1 MRLRV
6 PLLLAAA
13 VVAALAVVAAGCG
26 GGSEQEG
33 AIGGKKATS
42 QVLKMAWGAEPP
54 SLDPGLATDTT
65 SSNVLLNIMDPLV
78 RLGNDLQPVPAL
90 AESWDVD
97 GKVVTFHLRD
107 DGRWTNGDPVTAH
120 DFEYSWKRTL
130 DPKLAAD
137 YAYQLYGIVGA
148 EAYNN
153 AKPEQAAQ
161 LRDKVGVKAL
171 DDRTLQVTLTSAQP
185 WFVQQAAHH
194 SFLAVHAATVEK
206 YGTKWTEPQNIV
218 TDGPFE
224 LSSWKHD
231 ASITLV
237 KNADWRNADKVA
249 LDRIEG
255 RIIVDGTTRVQAF
268 EAGEVDA
275 LDGGGL
281 PPADMPRLKQMP
293 EYEKYPALG
302 TYYYGFNLKNIS
314 DVDQRRAMALAIDR
328 QSIIDNVAQADQ
340 IPATGMVPKGM
351 PGFEVIEQRL
361 PAGTRRPRQGQAI
374 HGEGREPEEV
384 DHALLQR
391 RARPQGDRGRGAG
404 DVEGARDR
412 RDDQVRRS
420 GRSTCSSSA
429 RPRPTPSTST
439 GSAGSPTTATPMN
452 FLELWTSKSGNNNT
466 GFADK
471 AYDRLIAKARNTPN
485 DEQRYELYRQAEA
498 MLTGPQGETADR
510 PDLLVHVHEP
520 RAGVRQGHLQDQ
532 PARPVRPLEGR
543 HQGGLS
549 EVETRLPGARSPLTP
564 ARQPPA
570 RKEPWPP
577 TSSAASSGPSRSSC
591 S

>member
-6 PLLLAAA
+6 SVLLAAA
-13 VVAALAVVAAGCG
+13 VVVAVALVAAGCG
-26 GGSEQEG
+26 GGSSGDNKG
-33 AIGGKKATS
+33 AAGDGGPAKT

-78 RLGNDLQPVPAL
+78 RLGKDLEPVPAL
-90 AESWDVD
+90 AESWDVN

-107 DGRWTNGDPVTAH
+107 DGRWTNGDRVTAN

-153 AKPEQAAQ
+153 AKPAQAAE

-194 SFLAVHAATVEK
+194 SFLAVHKATVEK
-206 YGTKWTEPQNIV
+206 HGTKWTEPQNIV
-218 TDGPFE
+218 TDGPFK
-224 LSSWKHD
+224 LAGWNHD

-237 KNADWRNADKVA
+237 KNADWRNAADVA
-249 LDRIEG
+249 LDRVEG

-281 PPADMPRLKQMP
+281 PPADMPRLKQLP

-302 TYYYGFNLKNIS
+302 TYYYGFNLKNIP
-314 DVDQRRAMALAIDR
+314 DVDQRRAMAFAIDR

-351 PGFEVIEQRL
+351 PGFEVIEQHFLPTRADLDKAKQFMAKVENPQKKVTLFYNDSPGHKEIAVAVQAMWKELGIDATLKSQEFAQYLEFLGPPPNDAVYVYRL
-361 PAGTRRPRQGQAI
+361 GWIA
-374 HGEGREPEEV
+374 
-384 DHALLQR
+384 DY
-391 RARPQGDRGRGAG
+391 GD
-404 DVEGARDR
+404 
-412 RDDQVRRS
+412 
-420 GRSTCSSSA
+420 
-429 RPRPTPSTST
+429 
-439 GSAGSPTTATPMN
+439 PMN

-466 GFADK
+466 RFANP
-471 AYDRLIAKARNTPN
+471 AYDRLIEKARNTPN

-498 MLTGPQGETADR
+498 MLTGPNGAMPIAPIYWYTYTNLERESVKDTFNINPLDQF
-510 PDLLVHVHEP
+510 DLTKVVIK
-520 RAGVRQGHLQDQ
+520 
-532 PARPVRPLEGR
+532 
-543 HQGGLS
+543 
-549 EVETRLPGARSPLTP
+549 EV
-564 ARQPPA
+564 
-570 RKEPWPP
+570 
-577 TSSAASSGPSRSSC
+577 
-591 S
+591 